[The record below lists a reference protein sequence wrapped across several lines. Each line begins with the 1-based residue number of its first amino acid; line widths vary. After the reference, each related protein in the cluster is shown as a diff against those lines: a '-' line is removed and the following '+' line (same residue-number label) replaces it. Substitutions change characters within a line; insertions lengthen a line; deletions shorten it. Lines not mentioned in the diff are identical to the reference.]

1 MHEYRFVPS
10 RVVAKSEDPDT
21 IPGSQ
26 RKEGLLPAV
35 IVSFSN

>member
-1 MHEYRFVPS
+1 MHIYLFVQS
-10 RVVAKSEDPDT
+10 RVVAKPEDPDT
-21 IPGSQ
+21 IPGSE